1 MLPAR
6 ITVFAVDLSGSG
18 LSEGEYVTLGAREV
32 LDVEAI
38 VHHLRDQ
45 GGHRPPTHLH
55 ACSCFLFARRRKRRL
70 LTT

>member
-45 GGHRPPTHLH
+45 GGDVEPPAYLH
-55 ACSCFLFARRRKRRL
+55 VFFCFYSLPM
-70 LTT
+70 